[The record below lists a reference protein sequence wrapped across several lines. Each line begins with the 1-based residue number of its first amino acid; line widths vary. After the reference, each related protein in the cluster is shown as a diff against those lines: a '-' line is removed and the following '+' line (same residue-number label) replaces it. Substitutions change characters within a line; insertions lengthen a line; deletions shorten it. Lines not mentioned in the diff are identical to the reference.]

1 MTVPLQSFMTQKFG
15 EKDNMITVKTHL
27 AVADNGFET
36 NTYIVTDEETGETAV
51 VDPSLSEESLIEK
64 LECKNVKYILLT
76 HGHFDHIGG
85 VNLVKERTGAKVVIH
100 KEDEEMLCDPNKNCG
115 TESIPIF
122 ADILV
127 EDGTELMLG
136 NAKITVLHTPGH
148 TKGGVCYIFQ
158 EDRVMFSGDTLF
170 RLTAGRTDLFGG
182 DARTELMSL
191 AKIAEL
197 DGDYKVYPGHDAATT
212 LDFERQYNRYMRT
225 SFRRK

>member
-1 MTVPLQSFMTQKFG
+1 
-15 EKDNMITVKTHL
+15 MITVKTHL
-27 AVADNGFET
+27 AIADDGFET
-36 NTYIVTDEETGETAV
+36 NTYIVTNEETGETAV
-51 VDPSLSEESLIEK
+51 VDPSLPEEKLIEK
-64 LECKNVKYILLT
+64 LQDKNVKYILLT

-85 VNLVKERTGAKVVIH
+85 VNLVKEKTGAKVVIH

-191 AKIAEL
+191 AKIAYLE
-197 DGDYKVYPGHDAATT
+197 GDYKVYPGHDSSTT

-225 SFRRK
+225 RFRKND

>member
-1 MTVPLQSFMTQKFG
+1 M
-15 EKDNMITVKTHL
+15 D
-27 AVADNGFET
+27 DGFET
-36 NTYIVTDEETGETAV
+36 NTYIVTDEATGETAV
-51 VDPSLSEESLIEK
+51 VDPSLPEEKLIEK
-64 LECKNVKYILLT
+64 LEGKLVKYILIT

-85 VNLVKERTGAKVVIH
+85 VNFVKAKTGAKVVVH
-100 KEDEEMLCDPNKNCG
+100 KEDEEMLCDTKKNCG
-115 TESIPIF
+115 DDDTPIY

-148 TKGGVCYIFQ
+148 TKGGVCYIFN
-158 EDRVMFSGDTLF
+158 EDRTMFSGDTLF
-170 RLTAGRTDLFGG
+170 RLTAGRTDLYGG

-197 DGDYKVYPGHDAATT
+197 DGDYKVYPGHDHSTT

-225 SFRRK
+225 RFRRK